1 MVTISGKVN
10 ENNSN
15 RSEKAIQL
23 KNSIAQD
30 FVYAA
35 SNGTIKAPK
44 SILFPTVVKALCN
57 NTEVIRIINQYGHGI
72 SYSMIEEI
80 ETEHALKVINE
91 QKESRVIIPEGITA
105 DNCGSPIALMIAD
118 NIDNLES
125 TLSDSGTSNRVN
137 SILVTTKATEI
148 NREMEEENEYQCPAK
163 IKCRRSLPP
172 EAISSEIREYYG
184 GKRISPGGLIE
195 VKNLSRSTS
204 YLNIREVQRLRYLVW
219 IEVRKLRTHPSLLIP
234 GWTSFNIK
242 VANNVVITASNI
254 CYLDTTDA
262 PTTDLKTA
270 MKFYAELVKS
280 ETG

>member
-1 MVTISGKVN
+1 MVTISRKVN
-10 ENNSN
+10 EYDSN
-15 RSEKAIQL
+15 RSERAIRL

-35 SNGTIKAPK
+35 SNRTIKTPK
-44 SILFPTVVKALCN
+44 SILFPTVAKALCN

-80 ETEHALKVINE
+80 ETEHALKVINK

-125 TLSDSGTSNRVN
+125 TLTGSGTSHRVN
-137 SILVTTKATEI
+137 SILVTTKAMEI
-148 NREMEEENEYQCPAK
+148 NREMEEDDEYQCPAK
-163 IKCRRSLPP
+163 RKCRRSLPP
-172 EAISSEIREYYG
+172 EAISSEIRDYYG
-184 GKRISPGGLIE
+184 GKRVGPGELIE

-204 YLNIREVQRLRYLVW
+204 YVNIRDIQRLRYLVW
-219 IEVRKLRTHPSLLIP
+219 MEVRKLRTHPSLLIP
-234 GWTSFNIK
+234 GWTGFNIK

-254 CYLDTTDA
+254 SYLDTIDA
-262 PTTDLKTA
+262 PATDLKTA
-270 MKFYAELVKS
+270 YEVLCRVVKS